1 MTHSIRRLL
10 PAAVALAGFA
20 LFAGTLAPGTVFG
33 DPTEYT
39 LVPHL
44 WGILHPPGYAFM
56 TLLVKL
62 WQTSI
67 PIGALACRTNL
78 LSAARPSSP
87 PCPSSPPPPTSGNVP
102 CSTLPLDHW

>member
-20 LFAGTLAPGTVFG
+20 LFANTLAPGTVFG
-33 DPTEYT
+33 DPTAYA

-62 WQTSI
+62 WQPTQR
-67 PIGALACRTNL
+67 GRTT
-78 LSAARPSSP
+78 
-87 PCPSSPPPPTSGNVP
+87 CGSGPGRREQVA
-102 CSTLPLDHW
+102 T